1 MLFLVI
7 GTLQILR

>member
-7 GTLQILR
+7 GIHYKAI